1 MYLLQLLIS
10 AVTAMIAIV
19 VHEFSHGY
27 VAYLMGDYSAKQDGR
42 LSFNPIKHLDV
53 VGVIC
58 LIFFKIGWAKPVP
71 VNPYMFKNRKK
82 GIIYV
87 SLAGVISNFI
97 LAVFSIILMCF
108 LYNQNTLYVQILYL
122 FFYNLAA
129 VNIGLGVF
137 NLIPIPPL
145 DGSKVIAQLMPM
157 QTRIKYLN
165 FERYGGLLLF
175 VLIYF
180 GNLSRYLNIALTY
193 IFQLLF
199 NIIAGVIL

>member
-10 AVTAMIAIV
+10 ALTAMIAIV

-42 LSFNPIKHLDV
+42 LSFNPLRHLDF

-82 GIIYV
+82 GIVYV
-87 SLAGVISNFI
+87 SLAGVVSNFI
-97 LAVFSIILMCF
+97 LAVFSIIFMCF

-145 DGSKVIAQLMPM
+145 DGSKVLAQLLPM

>member
-10 AVTAMIAIV
+10 ALTAMIAIV

-42 LSFNPIKHLDV
+42 LSFNPLKHLDF

-87 SLAGVISNFI
+87 SLAGVVSNFI

-122 FFYNLAA
+122 FLYNLAA

-145 DGSKVIAQLMPM
+145 DGSKVLAQLLPM
-157 QTRIKYLN
+157 QARIKYLN

-193 IFQLLF
+193 IFELLF

>member
-10 AVTAMIAIV
+10 ALTAMIAIV

-42 LSFNPIKHLDV
+42 LSFNPLRHLDF

-82 GIIYV
+82 GIVYV
-87 SLAGVISNFI
+87 SLAGVVSNFI
-97 LAVFSIILMCF
+97 LAVFSIIFMCF

-129 VNIGLGVF
+129 VNIGLGV
-137 NLIPIPPL
+137 LI
-145 DGSKVIAQLMPM
+145 
-157 QTRIKYLN
+157 
-165 FERYGGLLLF
+165 
-175 VLIYF
+175 
-180 GNLSRYLNIALTY
+180 
-193 IFQLLF
+193 
-199 NIIAGVIL
+199 